1 MSSHH
6 ALLELASSLMFSSS
20 RHDLLHVE
28 AHGKNWRAA
37 TYEDEEERAEN
48 EGWIADIRNAL

>member
-1 MSSHH
+1 MSNNGN
-6 ALLELASSLMFSSS
+6 LPLFSKTVYSFSS

-37 TYEDEEERAEN
+37 TYADEGEAAEN
-48 EGWIADIRNAL
+48 EAWIGDVKNAR